1 MNCSDCQELKFG
13 GSCRC
18 GECVRRQDTAVEKF
32 LNGEASAH
40 SVIRE
45 FGVDCSKHPTRAS
58 SMENALI
65 DARSDILNLRRPI
78 DLVGEV
84 TRLREALTVIAEG

>member
-1 MNCSDCQELKFG
+1 MTCSDCQELKFG

-84 TRLREALTVIAEG
+84 TRLRETLTVIAEG